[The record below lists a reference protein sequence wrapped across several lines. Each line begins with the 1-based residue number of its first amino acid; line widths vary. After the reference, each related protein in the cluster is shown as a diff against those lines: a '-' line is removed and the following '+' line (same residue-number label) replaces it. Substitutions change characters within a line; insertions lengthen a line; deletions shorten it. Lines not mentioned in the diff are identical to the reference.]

1 VRAPRGS
8 RSATRCSGIGA
19 IPIAYGEDFIERV
32 GALAPQGV
40 DASVDGVGGEALD
53 ATLELVKD
61 RSRILSLTDHRKAP
75 ELGIR
80 VTPPARSAA
89 RLAELANLYD
99 QGKLTLLT
107 MATYPLSK
115 AAEALRAYQ
124 AGNIRGKIVITIP

>member
-1 VRAPRGS
+1 
-8 RSATRCSGIGA
+8 
-19 IPIAYGEDFIERV
+19 
-32 GALAPQGV
+32 
-40 DASVDGVGGEALD
+40 VDGVGGEALD

-89 RLAELANLYD
+89 RLDELANLYD
-99 QGKLTLLT
+99 QGKLTLLI